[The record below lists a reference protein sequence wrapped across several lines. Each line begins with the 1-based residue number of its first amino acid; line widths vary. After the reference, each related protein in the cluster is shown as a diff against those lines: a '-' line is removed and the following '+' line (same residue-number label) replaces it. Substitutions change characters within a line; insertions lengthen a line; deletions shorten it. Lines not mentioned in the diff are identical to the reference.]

1 MSSQAILL
9 SDNLAADTDRPYQAV
24 PQRGDTR
31 DGEEMYQSSEHMLR
45 LPRWEDVVC
54 DLCGADDPVLFLEK
68 DEYHYVRCRRCG
80 LVYVTPRLRNH
91 PQQQDRCYQ
100 LAMEASSEAV
110 VELDRNSR
118 RMKSLTR
125 AARSYFPYK
134 RKGILLDVGCGFGAF
149 LEAAKSIGWKA
160 CGVEVASLPASIAAR
175 CHDVFHGYLSD
186 APYEPN
192 SFDVVRLNN
201 VIEHAP
207 SPRALVRDIERVL
220 RPGGLL
226 YISTPNVDSFG
237 LASQRARWNY
247 VGGQDHIYLLGVKT
261 LTRLL
266 GTEGFEVIRVNTRG
280 IQLTHKDLN
289 LQTLSKRAVRSAERV
304 LNAAVR
310 RTLGGQRLR
319 VWAEKRPSAGK
330 DAPRQEV
337 ESLLAR
343 AS

>member
-1 MSSQAILL
+1 MSKEFQYPNMSNQDILL
-9 SDNLAADTDRPYQAV
+9 SDNLAADTDRLYQAV
-24 PQRGDTR
+24 ILPQHGDPR
-31 DGEEMYQSSEHMLR
+31 NGEEMYQSFGHMVYQT
-45 LPRWEDVVC
+45 RWEDVVS
-54 DLCGADDPVLFLEK
+54 LCGADDPVYSEK
-68 DEYHYVRCRRCG
+68 DEFHYVRCRRCG

-91 PQQQDRCYQ
+91 PQQQDRSYQ
-100 LAMEASSEAV
+100 LAMEAYLEAV

-134 RKGILLDVGCGFGAF
+134 RNGILLDVGCGFGAF

-175 CHDVFHGYLSD
+175 CHDVFHDYLSD

-207 SPRALVRDIERVL
+207 SPRALVRDIGRVL

-237 LASQRARWNY
+237 LALQGARWNY
-247 VGGQDHIYLLGVKT
+247 AGGRIT
-261 LTRLL
+261 STCW
-266 GTEGFEVIRVNTRG
+266 EE
-280 IQLTHKDLN
+280 
-289 LQTLSKRAVRSAERV
+289 
-304 LNAAVR
+304 
-310 RTLGGQRLR
+310 
-319 VWAEKRPSAGK
+319 
-330 DAPRQEV
+330 DA
-337 ESLLAR
+337 
-343 AS
+343 